1 MNETVEERFRAMEVN
16 IKIDFNKIFQTYHLS
31 HFYLQTLRYQHCWSY
46 QYAGRVSYE
55 LRNRPHS
62 PWSLCGSVVEHWST
76 ESDDPR
82 FNSSWG
88 QKKNIFLY
96 DMSIFVKLLIDL
108 YNLSCFPE
116 IKTNFLCLLTSAL
129 FVTVFTRSSQQL
141 QRIKEQV
148 TRNKAH

>member
-1 MNETVEERFRAMEVN
+1 M
-16 IKIDFNKIFQTYHLS
+16 IQGSI
-31 HFYLQTLRYQHCWSY
+31 
-46 QYAGRVSYE
+46 
-55 LRNRPHS
+55 PH
-62 PWSLCGSVVEHWST
+62 E
-76 ESDDPR
+76 DR
-82 FNSSWG
+82 
-88 QKKNIFLY
+88 KKNIFLY
-96 DMSIFVKLLIDL
+96 DMSIFIKLLIDL

>member
-1 MNETVEERFRAMEVN
+1 M
-16 IKIDFNKIFQTYHLS
+16 IQGSI
-31 HFYLQTLRYQHCWSY
+31 
-46 QYAGRVSYE
+46 
-55 LRNRPHS
+55 PH
-62 PWSLCGSVVEHWST
+62 E
-76 ESDDPR
+76 DR
-82 FNSSWG
+82 
-88 QKKNIFLY
+88 KKTSY